1 MTGHTDGERVMPLL
15 KKPRGLCEKLVPS
28 WTARNATQVQGAVVF
43 FIETSQHLHILADGT
58 GARLCCLERLLGEVQ
73 DLGSWLFDLGDSM
86 LIVRKKTRQNMSKPQ
101 QRKRAVKSFYAQRYS
116 ETLRGSR
123 RASRE

>member
-86 LIVRKKTRQNMSKPQ
+86 LIVQKKHVKTC
-101 QRKRAVKSFYAQRYS
+101 KRAAKSFYAQRYS